1 MGHAIVL
8 ALYAVSYFASPVR
21 ITYAQLSSTG
31 PVRPHNE
38 DFVLYWE
45 PDTDQDR
52 QARGVVSLLA
62 DGVGGQGY
70 GEVASKLAVDTAL
83 AVFQEA
89 DPATT
94 DNQMLWRMFNAA
106 NLAVYDAGMVHGGKD
121 RMATTLTVSLFRR
134 NEVAIGH
141 VGDSRAYLVRQGTI
155 KQLTSDHTYVAMQVK
170 MSLISKQD
178 AMNSELRG
186 LLTRSIGANPTV
198 QVDYARAILRS
209 GDIVVQCTDG
219 LHGSVTEIEIKDYV
233 GRMSPDAACEQLSQL
248 AEKRG
253 SEDNISVQV
262 LRVENVQRV
271 GYYRGAVAY
280 YAPVAQ
286 PVSNE
291 PQVGQVFDERFEIT
305 DIISRSGMSSVYKAT
320 DLKTGRQVALKVPLL
335 KLESDPAFFSRFERE
350 EEIGRAL
357 DHPGI
362 LKIVPVDPRQ
372 RSRPYLVMEY
382 LEGQTL
388 DEVMQRTKPL
398 PAGDALQIVSRVC
411 DALDYL
417 HKHQVVHRDLKP
429 QNIMLCSDG
438 SLRIMDF
445 GIAKAA
451 TSKRITFGGFSPT
464 LGTPDYMAPEQ
475 VKGQRGDERT
485 DIYSLGAILYEM
497 VTGRLPFEGQNAYTV
512 MNARLVG
519 DPVAPRVHNPT
530 IRPEVEEIVLHAMA
544 RDPGDRYESAAAF
557 KADLEAPAR
566 VHVTGRA
573 SRLQAPVM
581 ARRAWRVVRIALLAI
596 AVPIVLFF
604 LILFMLTH
612 R

>member
-1 MGHAIVL
+1 MK
-8 ALYAVSYFASPVR
+8 
-21 ITYAQLSSTG
+21 ITYAELSSTG

-45 PDTDQDR
+45 ADAESER
-52 QARGVVSLLA
+52 QSRGAVSLLA
-62 DGVGGQGY
+62 DGVGGQGF
-70 GEVASKLAVDTAL
+70 GEVASRLAVETAL
-83 AVFQEA
+83 RVFKET

-94 DNQMLWRMFNAA
+94 DNQLLWRMFNAA
-106 NLAVYDAGMVHGGKD
+106 NLAVYDAGMAQGSGD

-178 AMNSELRG
+178 AMNSDLRG

-198 QVDYARAILRS
+198 QVDYARSVLRS
-209 GDIVVQCTDG
+209 GDIVVQCCDG
-219 LHGSVTEIEIKDYV
+219 LHGSVTDNEIKDIV
-233 GRMSPDAACEQLSQL
+233 GRMPPLAACEQLSQL

-280 YAPVAQ
+280 YAPVVQ

-291 PQVGQVFDERFEIT
+291 PQVGQVFDERFEIS

-320 DLKTGRQVALKVPLL
+320 DLKTGRIVALKVPLL

-362 LKIVPVDPRQ
+362 LKIVPVDPNA

-388 DEVMQRTKPL
+388 DEVMQRIKPM
-398 PAGDALQIVSRVC
+398 PEADALRIVSRIC
-411 DALDYL
+411 DALGYL
-417 HKHQVVHRDLKP
+417 HQHQVVHRDLKP
-429 QNIMLCSDG
+429 QNIMLCNDG

-497 VTGRLPFEGQNAYTV
+497 VTGRLPFEGQNAYMV
-512 MNARLVG
+512 MNARLAG

-530 IRPEVEEIVLHAMA
+530 LRPEVEEIILHAMA
-544 RDPGDRYESAAAF
+544 RNPADRYASAAAF
-557 KADLEAPAR
+557 KADLDAPDQ

-573 SRLQAPVM
+573 NRLQAPVL

-596 AVPIVLFF
+596 AVPIALFF

>member
-1 MGHAIVL
+1 MSEGMVL
-8 ALYAVSYFASPVR
+8 GLDDVSYFADSVK
-21 ITYAQLSSTG
+21 ITYAELSSTG

-45 PDTDQDR
+45 PDAEQDR
-52 QARGVVSLLA
+52 HARGAVSLLA

-70 GEVASKLAVDTAL
+70 GEVASRLAVDTAL
-83 AVFQEA
+83 KVFQEA

-106 NLAVYDAGMVHGGKD
+106 NLAVYDAGMVHGGND

-141 VGDSRAYLVRQGTI
+141 VGDSRAYLIRQGTI

-198 QVDYARAILRS
+198 QVDYARAVLRS

-219 LHGSVTEIEIKDYV
+219 LHGSVTETEIKDYV
-233 GRMSPDAACEQLSQL
+233 SRMPPAAACEQLSQL

-350 EEIGRAL
+350 EEIGLAL

-362 LKIVPVDPRQ
+362 LKILPVDPKQ

-398 PAGDALQIVSRVC
+398 PEADALQIVSRVC
-411 DALDYL
+411 DALAYL
-417 HKHQVVHRDLKP
+417 HQHQVVHRDLKP
-429 QNIMLCSDG
+429 QNIMLCNDG

-497 VTGRLPFEGQNAYTV
+497 VTGRLPFEGQNAYMV

-519 DPVAPRVHNPT
+519 DPVAPRAHNPN

-544 RDPGDRYESAAAF
+544 RVPADRYESAAAF
-557 KADLEAPAR
+557 KADLDAPEH
-566 VHVTGRA
+566 VDVTGRA
-573 SRLQAPVM
+573 NRLQVPVM
-581 ARRAWRVVRIALLAI
+581 ARRAWRVVRIALLAL

-604 LILFMLTH
+604 LILFMLT
-612 R
+612 RR

>member
-1 MGHAIVL
+1 VA
-8 ALYAVSYFASPVR
+8 YFASPVK
-21 ITYAQLSSTG
+21 ITYAESSVTG

-45 PDTDQDR
+45 PDSEQDR
-52 QARGVVSLLA
+52 QARGAVSLLA

-70 GEVASKLAVDTAL
+70 GEVASRLAVETAL
-83 AVFQEA
+83 RVFQDA

-121 RMATTLTVSLFRR
+121 RMASTLTVSLFRR

-141 VGDSRAYLVRQGTI
+141 VGDSRTYLIRQGTI

-186 LLTRSIGANPTV
+186 VLTRSIGANPTV

-219 LHGSVTEIEIKDYV
+219 LHGSVTENEIKDYV
-233 GRMSPDAACEQLSQL
+233 SRMPPSTACEQLSQL

-320 DLKTGRQVALKVPLL
+320 DLKTGRRVALKVPLL
-335 KLESDPAFFSRFERE
+335 KLESDPAFYSRFERE

-362 LKIVPVDPRQ
+362 LKIIAIDPKE

-398 PAGDALQIVSRVC
+398 PETDALRIVSRVC

-417 HKHQVVHRDLKP
+417 HQHQVVHRDLKP
-429 QNIMLCSDG
+429 QNIMLCNDG

-519 DPVAPRVHNPT
+519 DPVAPRTHNPK
-530 IRPEVEEIVLHAMA
+530 IRPEVEEIILHAMA
-544 RDPGDRYESAAAF
+544 RNSGDRYESAAAF
-557 KADLEAPAR
+557 KADLDAPEQ

-573 SRLQAPVM
+573 NRLQAPVM
-581 ARRAWRVVRIALLAI
+581 ARRAWRVVRIALLAV
-596 AVPIVLFF
+596 AVPVVLFF

>member
-1 MGHAIVL
+1 MNASIVL
-8 ALYAVSYFASPVR
+8 SRAVAYFAGPMK
-21 ITYAQLSSTG
+21 ITYAELSSTG
-31 PVRPHNE
+31 PVRPHDE
-38 DFVLYWE
+38 DFVKFWE
-45 PDTDQDR
+45 PEGEQGR
-52 QARGVVSLLA
+52 QTRGVVSLLA
-62 DGVGGQGY
+62 DGVGGQGFR
-70 GEVASKLAVDTAL
+70 EVASELAVETAPPL
-83 AVFQEA
+83 FRDA
-89 DPATT
+89 DPTTT
-94 DNQMLWRMFNAA
+94 DNQLLWRMFNAA
-106 NLAVYDAGMVHGGKD
+106 NLAVYDAGMTHGGAD
-121 RMATTLTVSLFRR
+121 RMATTLTVALFRR

-141 VGDSRAYLVRQGTI
+141 VGDSRAYLIRQGTI

-186 LLTRSIGANPTV
+186 VLTRSIGANPTV
-198 QVDYARAILRS
+198 QVDYARAVLRN

-219 LHGSVTEIEIKDYV
+219 LHGSVTENEIKDYV
-233 GRMSPDAACEQLSQL
+233 SRMPAAAACEQLSQL

-253 SEDNISVQV
+253 SEDNISIQV

-305 DIISRSGMSSVYKAT
+305 DIISRSGMSSVYKAS

-362 LKIVPVDPRQ
+362 LKIVPVDANQ

-382 LEGQTL
+382 LQGQTL
-388 DEVMQRTKPL
+388 DEVMQQTKPM
-398 PAGDALQIVSRVC
+398 PETDALRIVSRVC

-417 HKHQVVHRDLKP
+417 HTHGVVHRDLKP
-429 QNIMLCSDG
+429 QNIMLCNDG

-497 VTGRLPFEGQNAYTV
+497 VTGRLPFEGQNAYQV

-519 DPVAPRVHNPT
+519 DPVAPRAHNPAL
-530 IRPEVEEIVLHAMA
+530 RPEVEEIVLHAMA
-544 RDPGDRYESAAAF
+544 RNPGDRYESAAAF
-557 KADLEAPAR
+557 KTDLDAPER

-573 SRLQAPVM
+573 NRLQAPVM
-581 ARRAWRVVRIALLAI
+581 AKRAWRVVRIALLAI
-596 AVPIVLFF
+596 AVPVALFF
-604 LILFMLTH
+604 LILLMLTH

>member
-1 MGHAIVL
+1 VK
-8 ALYAVSYFASPVR
+8 
-21 ITYAQLSSTG
+21 ITYGELSSTG
-31 PVRPHNE
+31 PVREHNE

-45 PDTDQDR
+45 PPDSEEAR
-52 QARGVVSLLA
+52 QTRGSVSLLA
-62 DGVGGQGY
+62 DGVGGQGD
-70 GEVASKLAVDTAL
+70 GEIASRLAVETAL
-83 AVFQEA
+83 KVFQEA
-89 DPATT
+89 DPNTT
-94 DNQMLWRMFNAA
+94 DNQLLWRMFNAA
-106 NLAVYDAGMVHGGKD
+106 NVAVYDTGMARGGTA
-121 RMATTLTVSLFRR
+121 RMATTLTAALFRR

-198 QVDYARAILRS
+198 QVDYSRAVLRN

-219 LHGSVTEIEIKDYV
+219 LHGCVTEHEIRDLV
-233 GRMSPDAACEQLSQL
+233 SRMPPAAACEQLAQL
-248 AEKRG
+248 ATKRG

-262 LRVENVQRV
+262 LRIENVRRV

-280 YAPVAQ
+280 YAPVAA
-286 PVSNE
+286 PVSTE
-291 PQVGQVFDERFEIT
+291 PQVGQVFDERFEIS

-320 DLKTGRQVALKVPLL
+320 DLKTGRVVALKVPLL
-335 KLESDPAFFSRFERE
+335 KLESDPAFYSRFERE
-350 EEIGRAL
+350 EEIGRSL

-362 LKIVPVDPRQ
+362 LKIMAIDPKE

-382 LEGQTL
+382 LQGETL
-388 DEVMQRTKPL
+388 DEVMQRSRPMPEAEAL
-398 PAGDALQIVSRVC
+398 PIVSRIC

-417 HKHQVVHRDLKP
+417 HQHQVVHRDLKP
-429 QNIMLCSDG
+429 QNIMLCNDG

-497 VTGRLPFEGQNAYTV
+497 LTGRLPFEGENAYTV
-512 MNARLVG
+512 MNARLAG
-519 DPVAPRVHNPT
+519 DPVAPRTHNPA

-544 RDPGDRYESAAAF
+544 RNPPDRYPSAAAF
-557 KADLEAPAR
+557 KADLEAPER

-573 SRLQAPVM
+573 NRLQAPVV
-581 ARRAWRVVRIALLAI
+581 ARQTWRVVRMVLLGL
-596 AVPIVLFF
+596 AVPVILFF

>member
-1 MGHAIVL
+1 MA
-8 ALYAVSYFASPVR
+8 YFASPVK
-21 ITYAQLSSTG
+21 ITYAESSVTG

-45 PDTDQDR
+45 PDSEQDR
-52 QARGVVSLLA
+52 QARGALSLLA

-70 GEVASKLAVDTAL
+70 GEVASRLAVETAL
-83 AVFQEA
+83 RVFQDA

-121 RMATTLTVSLFRR
+121 RMASTLTVSLFRR

-141 VGDSRAYLVRQGTI
+141 VGDSRTYLIRQGTI

-178 AMNSELRG
+178 ALNSELRG
-186 LLTRSIGANPTV
+186 VLTRSIGANPTV

-219 LHGSVTEIEIKDYV
+219 LHGSVTENEIKDYV
-233 GRMSPDAACEQLSQL
+233 SRMPPSAACEQLSQL

-320 DLKTGRQVALKVPLL
+320 DLKTGRRVALKVPLL
-335 KLESDPAFFSRFERE
+335 KLESDPAFYSRFERE

-362 LKIVPVDPRQ
+362 LKIIAIDPKE

-398 PAGDALQIVSRVC
+398 PETDALRIVSRVC

-417 HKHQVVHRDLKP
+417 HQHQVVHRDLKP
-429 QNIMLCSDG
+429 QNIMLCNDG

-519 DPVAPRVHNPT
+519 DPVAPRMHNPK
-530 IRPEVEEIVLHAMA
+530 IRPEVEEIILHAMA
-544 RDPGDRYESAAAF
+544 RNSGDRYESAAAF
-557 KADLEAPAR
+557 KADLDAPEQ

-573 SRLQAPVM
+573 NRLQAPVM
-581 ARRAWRVVRIALLAI
+581 ARRAWRVVRIALLAV
-596 AVPIVLFF
+596 AVPVVLFF

>member
-1 MGHAIVL
+1 MLLGL
-8 ALYAVSYFASPVR
+8 GAVSYFAGRVK
-21 ITYAQLSSTG
+21 ITYAERSSTG
-31 PVRPHNE
+31 SVRPHNE
-38 DFVLYWE
+38 DYVSYWE
-45 PDTDQDR
+45 PEAEQER
-52 QARGVVSLLA
+52 QARGAVSLLA
-62 DGVGGQGY
+62 DGVGGQGF
-70 GEVASKLAVDTAL
+70 GEVASRLAVDTAL
-83 AVFQEA
+83 RVFQEA
-89 DPATT
+89 DPTTT

-106 NLAVYDAGMVHGGKD
+106 NLAVYDAGMVHGGND

-141 VGDSRAYLVRQGTI
+141 VGDSRAYLIRQGTI

-170 MSLISKQD
+170 MSLISKHD

-198 QVDYARAILRS
+198 QVDYARAVLRS
-209 GDIVVQCTDG
+209 GDIVVQCSDG
-219 LHGSVTEIEIKDYV
+219 LHGSVTENEIMDYV
-233 GRMSPDAACEQLSQL
+233 SRISPAAACEQLSQL

-362 LKIVPVDPRQ
+362 LKILPVDPKQ

-398 PAGDALQIVSRVC
+398 PETDALRIVSRVC

-417 HKHQVVHRDLKP
+417 HKHEVIHRDLKP
-429 QNIMLCSDG
+429 QNIMLCNDG

-475 VKGQRGDERT
+475 VKGQRGDGRT

-519 DPVAPRVHNPT
+519 DPVAPRLHNAT

-544 RDPGDRYESAAAF
+544 RDPADRYESAAAF
-557 KADLEAPAR
+557 KTDLDAPEH

-581 ARRAWRVVRIALLAI
+581 VRRAWRVVRIALLAL
-596 AVPIVLFF
+596 AVPVVLFF

>member
-1 MGHAIVL
+1 MK
-8 ALYAVSYFASPVR
+8 
-21 ITYAQLSSTG
+21 ITYAELSSTG

-38 DFVLYWE
+38 DFVLFWE
-45 PDTDQDR
+45 PEGEQGR
-52 QARGVVSLLA
+52 QSRGAVSLLA
-62 DGVGGQGY
+62 DGVGGQGF
-70 GEVASKLAVDTAL
+70 GEVASKLAVETAL
-83 AVFQEA
+83 GVFRDA
-89 DPATT
+89 DPTTT
-94 DNQMLWRMFNAA
+94 DNQLLWRMFNAA
-106 NLAVYDAGMVHGGKD
+106 NLAVYDAGMAQGGGD

-141 VGDSRAYLVRQGTI
+141 VGDSRAYLIRQGTI

-198 QVDYARAILRS
+198 QVDYSRAILRS

-219 LHGSVTEIEIKDYV
+219 LHGSVTESEIKDYV
-233 GRMSPDAACEQLSQL
+233 SRMPPAAACDQLSQL
-248 AEKRG
+248 AERRG

-280 YAPVAQ
+280 YAPAAQ

-320 DLKTGRQVALKVPLL
+320 DLKTGRLVALKVPLL

-350 EEIGRAL
+350 EDIGRAL
-357 DHPGI
+357 DHPAI
-362 LKIVPVDPRQ
+362 LKIIPVDPKE

-382 LEGQTL
+382 LVGQTL
-388 DEVMQRTKPL
+388 DEVMQQTKPM
-398 PAGDALQIVSRVC
+398 AQDEALRIVSRVC
-411 DALDYL
+411 DALEYL
-417 HKHQVVHRDLKP
+417 HTHQVVHRDLKP
-429 QNIMLCSDG
+429 QNIMLCNDG

-451 TSKRITFGGFSPT
+451 SSKRITFGGFSPT

-497 VTGRLPFEGQNAYTV
+497 LTGHLPFEGQNAYQV

-519 DPVAPRVHNPT
+519 DPTAPRVHNPALK
-530 IRPEVEEIVLHAMA
+530 PEVEEIVLHAMA
-544 RDPGDRYESAAAF
+544 RNPNDRYQTAAAF
-557 KADLEAPAR
+557 KADLDAPEN

-573 SRLQAPVM
+573 SRLQAPVL
-581 ARRAWRVVRIALLAI
+581 AKRAWRVVRIALLAI
-596 AVPIVLFF
+596 AVPVALFF
-604 LILFMLTH
+604 LILLMLTH